1 VSPQDDDKPAKGPK
15 PPKAEGQGK
24 PEGGDK
30 PKGEKQARA
39 EGGDKQAK
47 GGERPAKGGKPE
59 GGDAPKAAKAP
70 KADPN
75 RKPARIKESY
85 VKDVVP
91 RLMKEREYPNVMAV
105 PRLKKV
111 VVNMGVGEATQ
122 NIKVLDA
129 AMDELGRIT
138 GQKPA
143 MRRSRK
149 SIAAFKLRAGMPIA
163 ATVTL
168 RGDRMY
174 EFCDRL
180 FNVAL
185 PRVRDFRG
193 VPTNAFDGRGNYT
206 LGLKDQ
212 IIFPEVDYA
221 KVDKLR
227 GMNVTFVT
235 SARTDEESKL
245 LLQYLGM
252 PFRTGQEAR

>member
-1 VSPQDDDKPAKGPK
+1 MS
-15 PPKAEGQGK
+15 
-24 PEGGDK
+24 
-30 PKGEKQARA
+30 ARL
-39 EGGDKQAK
+39 
-47 GGERPAKGGKPE
+47 
-59 GGDAPKAAKAP
+59 
-70 KADPN
+70 
-75 RKPARIKESY
+75 KETY
-85 VKDVVP
+85 QKEIVP
-91 RLMKEREYPNVMAV
+91 RLMKERSYGTVMAV
-105 PRLKKV
+105 PRLNKI

-122 NIKVLDA
+122 NIKLLDA

-143 MRRSRK
+143 MRRSKK
-149 SIAAFKLRAGMPIA
+149 SIAAFKLRQGMPIA

-174 EFCDRL
+174 EFIDRL
-180 FNVAL
+180 CNVAL

-193 VPTNAFDGRGNYT
+193 LPTSAFDGRGNYT

-212 IIFPEVDYA
+212 IIFPEVDYS

-235 SARTDEESKL
+235 TARTDEESRL

-252 PFRTGQEAR
+252 PFRNQ